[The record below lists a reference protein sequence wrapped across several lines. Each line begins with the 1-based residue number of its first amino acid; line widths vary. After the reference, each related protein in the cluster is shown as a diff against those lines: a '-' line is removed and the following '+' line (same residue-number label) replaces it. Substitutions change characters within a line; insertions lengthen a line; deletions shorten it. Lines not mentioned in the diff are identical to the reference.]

1 MHIPTNPAEVKQ
13 LNLYT
18 MKTEDFKNLES
29 YIGKDVKFTY
39 FIPSAN
45 RESEGIGVVVGQGK
59 GHLSEHIVIGHRG
72 KDVAIHYSRVT
83 LL

>member
-1 MHIPTNPAEVKQ
+1 
-13 LNLYT
+13 
-18 MKTEDFKNLES
+18 MKTEDFKNLEN
-29 YIGKDVKFTY
+29 YIGKDVKFNY

-45 RESEGIGVVVGQGK
+45 RESEGIGVVVGRGK
-59 GHLSEHIVIGHRG
+59 GHLSEHVVIGHRG